1 MIQNI
6 DNEIFYQI
14 KQLYPT
20 VTITDLISDYVT
32 VLIKKP
38 E

>member
-1 MIQNI
+1 MTQN
-6 DNEIFYQI
+6 NEIFYQI